1 MKREML
7 QISVEVKDDLIRI
20 EQNDVLGGGEDS
32 VIYIRPSN
40 VETLC
45 QWLREAGAE
54 IEAVDEPKA

>member
-7 QISVEVKDDLIRI
+7 QISVEVQDDLIRI
-20 EQNDVLGGGEDS
+20 EQDDAFGDGEDS

-54 IEAVDEPKA
+54 IEAAAELKE